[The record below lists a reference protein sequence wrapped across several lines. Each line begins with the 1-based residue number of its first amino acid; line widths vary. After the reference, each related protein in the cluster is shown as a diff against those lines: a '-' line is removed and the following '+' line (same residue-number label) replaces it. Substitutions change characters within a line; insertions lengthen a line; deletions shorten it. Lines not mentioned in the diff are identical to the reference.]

1 MSNNKNNKFV
11 KPNQDYMPDGD
22 IGVCASYA
30 EGYMKKSLIFVIIIL
45 LISLVA
51 FPVIFAE
58 GGTSYLIDT
67 KNVDTEVLSNMDNYM
82 KLNSPVAIDKTADYL
97 AVANNREIFIQP
109 QNSKKNA
116 YLFFFVILIIFWYS
130 ALVYGF
136 SVLSTASITTKF
148 VMFSLVVRAII
159 LSPKTISFSI
169 SLSIVL

>member
-1 MSNNKNNKFV
+1 
-11 KPNQDYMPDGD
+11 
-22 IGVCASYA
+22 
-30 EGYMKKSLIFVIIIL
+30 MKKSLIFVIIIL

-109 QNSKKNA
+109 QNTKKIVQINQVA
-116 YLFFFVILIIFWYS
+116 AICLHYL
-130 ALVYGF
+130 
-136 SVLSTASITTKF
+136 KF
-148 VMFSLVVRAII
+148 NFIRNNSWRLYV
-159 LSPKTISFSI
+159 
-169 SLSIVL
+169 